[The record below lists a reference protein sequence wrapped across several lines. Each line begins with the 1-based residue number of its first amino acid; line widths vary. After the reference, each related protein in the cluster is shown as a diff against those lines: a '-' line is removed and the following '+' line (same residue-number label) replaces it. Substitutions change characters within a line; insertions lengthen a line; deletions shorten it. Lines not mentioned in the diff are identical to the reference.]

1 MFKGVPHDR
10 VIEMIKNSG
19 DSVEM
24 TVLSSTKEVSSIRT
38 GKIYILLLKMTNF
51 KFILCIFWTDNLI
64 DDTPIFA
71 ALLGT
76 EKIDYKVE
84 QERFLARAVRKRR
97 GQSGDKRGTNFS
109 NPSKPDAPVS
119 KDGDEDSK
127 PRRRKGGKS
136 MLFVSKFGK

>member
-1 MFKGVPHDR
+1 M
-10 VIEMIKNSG
+10 
-19 DSVEM
+19 
-24 TVLSSTKEVSSIRT
+24 
-38 GKIYILLLKMTNF
+38 
-51 KFILCIFWTDNLI
+51 
-64 DDTPIFA
+64 
-71 ALLGT
+71 LGT

-136 MLFVSKFGK
+136 MLSQNAENKKIISEKKIRFDATNEALEVTEEDDGKKKKKGARRKKKDKEEDKMR